1 MKLHLFRLTA
11 MAIVAAA
18 AAGCGGSP
26 ATVEGIVTLD
36 GVALPNATV
45 AFYPEPPGP
54 VAYGVSNAEGSYR
67 LKSGATKE
75 GLQPGRYRVT
85 VFVVPLVEGK
95 GEPEA
100 GPLLTPAVYAS
111 PSKTPLGHE
120 VVLGRNVV
128 PLELSSSA
136 KHPGQP

>member
-1 MKLHLFRLTA
+1 MKPYLVRLTA
-11 MAIVAAA
+11 MTIFFSAV
-18 AAGCGGSP
+18 AGCGGSP

-36 GVALPNATV
+36 GAALPNATV
-45 AFYPEPPGP
+45 AFYPEVPGP
-54 VAYGVSNAEGSYR
+54 VAYGLSNTEGRYR
-67 LKSGATKE
+67 LKSGATME

-111 PSKTPLGHE
+111 RSETPLRHE
-120 VVLGRNVV
+120 VVPGQNVV
-128 PLELSSSA
+128 PLHLSSSA
-136 KHPGQP
+136 RPSGQP